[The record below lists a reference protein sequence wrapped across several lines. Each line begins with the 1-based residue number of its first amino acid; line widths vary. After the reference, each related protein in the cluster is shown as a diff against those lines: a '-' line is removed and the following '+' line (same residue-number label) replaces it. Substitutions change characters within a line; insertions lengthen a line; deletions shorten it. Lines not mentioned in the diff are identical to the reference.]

1 MMVGDAC
8 YPFSLALRLGSSDLA
23 PLEGSGP
30 RQECRKGGAGAATR
44 RSWICVRPCSSKPP
58 VPVFLA
64 PPLRIVPELAEA
76 LPNRALALCLLAVKV
91 VLAAL
96 TTFGWSFSQY

>member
-44 RSWICVRPCSSKPP
+44 RSWTR
-58 VPVFLA
+58 FLGSPA
-64 PPLRIVPELAEA
+64 PHYSNAIVLELAEA
-76 LPNRALALCLLAVKV
+76 LPNRAFLCLLAVKV

-96 TTFGWSFSQY
+96 ATFG